1 MNLSLENVSDK
12 NKERIRTIMRSH
24 GFSELKPTQ
33 KQAFND
39 GVLDEGNNLL
49 VAETGNGKTLCAEA
63 LVKKHID
70 NNDRVAYLV
79 PSTQL
84 VNSKKNSIEQWIEDE
99 VEVATGSRKYHH
111 SEVVVATFNSFYQA
125 ILRGVGNA
133 RSFDL
138 AILDDFHELY
148 GSFIGSGLEKSI
160 AAAKQYSIELFS
172 MSATI
177 GNPEEI
183 ASWLDADLT
192 VSDEKRSI
200 PIQEKSIPITG
211 SSKKKSLIDL
221 TEDVSEKSPILIFN
235 YAKSWTET
243 RAKGIADRNIFN
255 GPDIDVDEKLEE
267 ITDGNLPPSLEN
279 LSEMIKNGVAYHHSS
294 LPRKVRTWIEKLFKR
309 REIECLC
316 ATTTI
321 AYGFDSPVQSVIVAD
336 MKRQGSWV
344 GKWEYQQWIGRA
356 ARPGY
361 GYDEGYAYVL
371 ENDERTVQEEF
382 FAPRELEPITTHID
396 SPPQF
401 RKLILEL
408 VVMGWVTPEEIEEF
422 VEETLYWK
430 QMSSEG
436 AWGRSFGKQNERL
449 KKTLRETANW
459 LEKRGF
465 IREDRTSTQFESTD
479 LGEGAVEFSFST
491 NISPTLSDIYEFYKW
506 AEKRDNVSRLQLLGK
521 TCEVFDLGVRQK
533 SSSTHIESVIRDEQL
548 TVNGNT
554 ITAGVLHEY
563 WIENYELECI
573 EKETQVNSA
582 YLTSTS
588 YRISSTLEATKNI
601 TSCTRVHIPSWLD
614 IYSYRVQRGIELD
627 AVPYVRN
634 VRGLGRAR
642 VRKLKSSLISE
653 CKRLD
658 IDLINDSIWHLMEA
672 LLENKDEQ
680 YIQDVIRQ
688 NVSGIGDR
696 ISSRIVDYHTKN
708 HISEVFRQSENNSSG
723 TTTINDFGN

>member
-1 MNLSLENVSDK
+1 MDLYLEDVSDRDQ
-12 NKERIRTIMRSH
+12 ERIGSIMESH
-24 GFSELKPTQ
+24 GFSELKATQ
-33 KQAFND
+33 RQAFNE
-39 GVLDEGNNLL
+39 GVLEDGNHLL
-49 VAETGNGKTLCAEA
+49 VADTGNGKTLCAEA

-70 NNDRVAYLV
+70 NDQRVVYLV

-84 VNSKKNSIEQWIEDE
+84 VSSKKNSIEEWTASE
-99 VEVATGSRKYHH
+99 VEVSTGSGKYHH
-111 SEVVVATFNSFYQA
+111 GNVVVATFNSFYQA

-138 AILDDFHELY
+138 AILDDFHEIY
-148 GSFIGSGLEKSI
+148 GSFIGPGLEKSI
-160 AAAKQYSIELFS
+160 AAAKQYNIELFG

-183 ASWLDADLT
+183 ASWLDARLT
-192 VSDEKRSI
+192 VSEEDRSI
-200 PIQEKSIPITG
+200 PIQEEHVPVTG
-211 SSKKKSLIDL
+211 SSKKRNLIDL
-221 TEDVSEKSPILIFN
+221 TEKVSEKSPILIFN

-243 RAKGIADRNIFN
+243 RAKGIADREIFD
-255 GPDIDVDEKLEE
+255 GPDIDVDKKLEDM
-267 ITDGNLPPSLEN
+267 TDGTLPPSLED
-279 LSEMIKNGVAYHHSS
+279 LSDMIKNGVAYHHSS
-294 LPRKVRTWIEKLFKR
+294 LPRKVRNWIERLFKSR
-309 REIECLC
+309 QIECLC

-336 MKRQGSWV
+336 MKRQGTWV

-361 GYDEGYAYVL
+361 GYNEGYAYVL
-371 ENDERTVQEEF
+371 ANDQRTIKEEF

-408 VVMGWVTPEEIEEF
+408 VAMDWNKPEEIEEF
-422 VEETLYWK
+422 IEETLYWK

-436 AWGRSFGKQNERL
+436 AWGRSFGNQDKRL
-449 KKTLRETANW
+449 KRNLRETANW

-465 IREDRTSTQFESTD
+465 IREDRTSAQFESTD
-479 LGEGAVEFSFST
+479 LGDGAVDFSFET
-491 NISPTLSDIYEFYKW
+491 NINSTLSEVYEFYKW
-506 AEKRDNVSRLQLLGK
+506 AESRDNVSRLQLLGK

-548 TVNGNT
+548 AVNGNT

-563 WIENYELECI
+563 WIENYELEQI

-614 IYSYRVQRGIELD
+614 IYSYRVQRGIGLD
-627 AVPYVRN
+627 SVPYVRN
-634 VRGLGRAR
+634 VKGLGRAR
-642 VRKLKSSLISE
+642 VRKLKDSLLSE
-653 CKRLD
+653 CKRLE
-658 IDLINDSIWHLMEA
+658 IDLINNSLWHLMEE

-680 YIQDVIRQ
+680 HIKNVIKQ

-696 ISSRIVDYHTKN
+696 ISNRIVDYHTKN
-708 HISEVFRQSENNSSG
+708 HVAEVFRKSENSSG